1 MPPEQLMFCICS
13 VTEEESSGR
22 KIGIQSHDFRDSAD
36 SGFESVGYVRRSV
49 TWQPKRK
56 FERTTSTP
64 RVWQGVRL
72 KPNHSPVYD
81 LATTL
86 KQVKEPMIKVECR
99 TCGRSDALERKVLVR
114 KHGAGMTF
122 ARLRR
127 MAAMG
132 CDRLISADGDQC
144 HTCFPCLQSP
154 VLSPDHD

>member
-1 MPPEQLMFCICS
+1 MPPEHLMFCICS
-13 VTEEESSGR
+13 VSWKESSGC
-22 KIGIQSHDFRDSAD
+22 KIGIQSHNFRDSAD
-36 SGFESVGYVRRSV
+36 SGFESVGYGRRSV

-64 RVWQGVRL
+64 RVWQGVHL

-86 KQVKEPMIKVECR
+86 RQVKEPTIKAECR
-99 TCGRSDALERKVLVR
+99 TCGRSDVLERKVLVR

-132 CDRLISADGDQC
+132 CDRLISADGDRC

-154 VLSPDHD
+154 VLAPDQD